1 MTPTLGEELRKLR
14 EARGMKL
21 REVEKESG
29 ISNGYLTQLENNK
42 IKEPSPNILHKLSVV
57 YEVPYNKLMK
67 AAGYVAPSQNSGVAS
82 NATKK
87 EDERSLSS
95 FALSSANLTPD
106 EEEALLDYLKYLK
119 FKKKKK

>member
-57 YEVPYNKLMK
+57 YQVPYNKLMK
-67 AAGYVAPSQNSGVAS
+67 AAGYVVPSQNGVPS